1 MIKLIA
7 ADASAMALAVSRRD
21 QASRGPDVWRVTAR
35 HARLS
40 VVSRRQ
46 RGGKTTFQAVPV
58 CGAHHCP

>member
-7 ADASAMALAVSRRD
+7 ADASAMALAGSRRD
-21 QASRGPDVWRVTAR
+21 QASRGPGVWRVTAR

-40 VVSRRQ
+40 VVSCRHRS
-46 RGGKTTFQAVPV
+46 GKATIQKVPV